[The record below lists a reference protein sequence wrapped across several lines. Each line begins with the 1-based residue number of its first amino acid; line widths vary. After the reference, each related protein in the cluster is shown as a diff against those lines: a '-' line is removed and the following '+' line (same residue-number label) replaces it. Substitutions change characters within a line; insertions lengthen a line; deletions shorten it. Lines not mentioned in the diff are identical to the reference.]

1 MFGGGGNNGSQYLMP
16 GGQPEQDGSQY
27 LMPGGQPD
35 TYEPIPGEVYG
46 GGPSQSPYTGYN
58 DYYSPPPDYNYT
70 PPDWGMQG
78 PQYGPGDIP
87 DEYL

>member
-1 MFGGGGNNGSQYLMP
+1 MP

-46 GGPSQSPYTGYN
+46 GGDYTGTPYTGYN

-70 PPDWGMQG
+70 PPDWGQQG